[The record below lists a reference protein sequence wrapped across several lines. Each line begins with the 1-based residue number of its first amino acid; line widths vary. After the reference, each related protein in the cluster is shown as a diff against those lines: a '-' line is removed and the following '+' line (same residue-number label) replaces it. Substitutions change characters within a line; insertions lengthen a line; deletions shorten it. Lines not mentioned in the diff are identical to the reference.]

1 MVKFADDTT
10 VVGLISGGD
19 ESAYQAQGEHL
30 TAWCRVNNLLLNT
43 FKTKELTVDF
53 RKKKN

>member
-30 TAWCRVNNLLLNT
+30 MAWCRVNNLLLNT

>member
-19 ESAYQAQGEHL
+19 ESAYQSQGEHL